1 MSSLGIEKI
10 DSNIEEKII
19 KLDNYISKEVFRV
32 ELERFENEKVRTSAE
47 ILLDKVPD
55 YFYEIPASSSGKY
68 HPAFSLGDGGLVRHV
83 KVAMKVLEEMFRDEV
98 FGTYDSY
105 TRDLMRMALILH
117 DGFKSGLTNSGH
129 TCCEHPILMS
139 NFILENKDLLS
150 ISEKDAEFV
159 SDLVLTHMGPWNKDR
174 EGNTI
179 MPKPATQEEKLIHL
193 CDYMASRNFL
203 NVSFKENEIADSA
216 ERGKVFIKQ

>member
-1 MSSLGIEKI
+1 M
-10 DSNIEEKII
+10 
-19 KLDNYISKEVFRV
+19 SKEVFRV